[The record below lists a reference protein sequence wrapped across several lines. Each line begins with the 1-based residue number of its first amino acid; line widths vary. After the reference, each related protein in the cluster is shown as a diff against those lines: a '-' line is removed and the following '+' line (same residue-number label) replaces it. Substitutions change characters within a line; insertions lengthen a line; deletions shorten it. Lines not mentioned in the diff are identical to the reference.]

1 MPARRLPRRLWGEN
15 KLRFSASKST
25 VRACRA
31 KLRDR
36 EQRPRISR
44 SLTNKEWTLE
54 TRSVPF
60 VTIGSFPLLTADRRL
75 ILAASL
81 GTIFE
86 WYDFFL
92 YGSLAVTISKQFFS
106 GVDESTGFTFALLAF
121 AAGFVVRPFGA
132 AFFGRLGDLVGRKYT
147 FLMTMFLMGVAT
159 LTVGLLPGYSR
170 IGIAAPIL
178 LISLRLLQG
187 LALGGEYGGAA
198 VYVAE
203 QAPADQRGYYT
214 SWIQATATLGLLLS
228 LAVILCC
235 RLATK
240 SAFDVW
246 GWRIPFLFSSILL
259 AVSLWIRLSMKESRA
274 FLYAKAQGK
283 LSRAPLKEVFAE
295 KENLRKL
302 LVAFG
307 GMVAGM
313 TVVWYTSQ
321 FYALYFLIQSLRV
334 DPMTANLLLGTAL
347 VLGSPFIVI
356 CGRLSDRIGRKPVM
370 LAGMLAAA
378 LTLIPLFKGLTH
390 YANPQLATAARANP
404 VVVAADPRTCG
415 FQFDPLGQRK
425 NYSDCDKV
433 KSLLSK
439 MGVPYTNSTLPA
451 GSSIEIKVGSGTIT
465 GFDAKAIQSALKAA
479 TYPSRADPAQMNIG
493 MILVLLTTLIVLV
506 TMVYAPLAAAL
517 VEMFPTRIR
526 YTALSV
532 PYHAGVG
539 WIGGLLPTIAFSLV
553 VATGNIYYGLWYP
566 VIVVSLSFLIGMFYV
581 QETRGRDIQA
591 A

>member
-1 MPARRLPRRLWGEN
+1 VIE
-15 KLRFSASKST
+15 
-25 VRACRA
+25 
-31 KLRDR
+31 
-36 EQRPRISR
+36 
-44 SLTNKEWTLE
+44 EWTVE
-54 TRSVPF
+54 TQ
-60 VTIGSFPLLTADRRL
+60 SFPLVTTGSVSTILTGDRRL

-81 GTIFE
+81 GTTFE

-92 YGSLAVTISKQFFS
+92 YGSLAATISKQFFS
-106 GVDESTGFTFALLAF
+106 GVDETTGFLFALLAF
-121 AAGFVVRPFGA
+121 GVGFVVRPFGA

-147 FLMTMFLMGVAT
+147 FLMTMFLMGLTT

-214 SWIQATATLGLLLS
+214 SWIQATATLGVLLS
-228 LAVILCC
+228 LVVTLCC

-246 GWRIPFLFSSILL
+246 GWRIPFWFSSVLL
-259 AVSLWIRLSMKESRA
+259 GVSLWIRLSMKESRT
-274 FLYAKAQGK
+274 FLHAKSQGK
-283 LSRAPLKEVFAE
+283 LSRAPLQEVFGK

-307 GMVAGM
+307 GMVTGM
-313 TVVWYTSQ
+313 TAVWYTAQ
-321 FYALYFLIQSLRV
+321 FYALFFLIQSLRV
-334 DPMTANLLLGTAL
+334 DSMTANLLVGAAL
-347 VLGSPFIVI
+347 VLGSPFYILF
-356 CGRLSDRIGRKPVM
+356 GWLSDRVGRKPLM
-370 LAGMLAAA
+370 MAGMLTAA
-378 LTLIPLFKGLTH
+378 LLLIPLFKGLTH
-390 YANPQLATAARANP
+390 YANPQLARPARANP

-415 FQFDPLGQRK
+415 FQFDPVGRRK
-425 NYSDCDKV
+425 NSSDCDKV
-433 KSLLSK
+433 KALLSK
-439 MGVPYTNSTLPA
+439 MGVPYANSSLPA
-451 GSSIEIKVGSGTIT
+451 GSGIEIKVGSGTLAE
-465 GFDAKAIQSALKAA
+465 FDAQAIQSALKAA
-479 TYPSRADPAQMNIG
+479 TYPSRADPTQMNIA
-493 MILVLLTTLIVLV
+493 MILVLLTVLV
-506 TMVYAPLAAAL
+506 ALAAMGYAPQAAAL

-539 WIGGLLPTIAFSLV
+539 WIGGLLPAVAFSLV

-566 VIVVSLSFLIGMFYV
+566 VIIVSLSFGIGMCCV
-581 QETRGRDIQA
+581 QEARGRDLNSE
-591 A
+591 

>member
-1 MPARRLPRRLWGEN
+1 VIE
-15 KLRFSASKST
+15 
-25 VRACRA
+25 
-31 KLRDR
+31 
-36 EQRPRISR
+36 
-44 SLTNKEWTLE
+44 EWTVE
-54 TRSVPF
+54 TQ
-60 VTIGSFPLLTADRRL
+60 SFPLVTTGSVSTILTGDRRL

-81 GTIFE
+81 GTTFE

-92 YGSLAVTISKQFFS
+92 YGSLAATISKQFFS
-106 GVDESTGFTFALLAF
+106 GVDENTGFLFALLAF
-121 AAGFVVRPFGA
+121 GVGFVVRPFGA

-147 FLMTMFLMGVAT
+147 FLMTMFLMGLTT

-214 SWIQATATLGLLLS
+214 SWIQATATLGVLLS
-228 LAVILCC
+228 LVVTLCC

-246 GWRIPFLFSSILL
+246 GWRIPFWFSSVLL
-259 AVSLWIRLSMKESRA
+259 GVSLWIRLSMKESRT
-274 FLYAKAQGK
+274 FLHAKSQGK
-283 LSRAPLKEVFAE
+283 LSRAPLQEVFGK

-307 GMVAGM
+307 GMVTGM
-313 TVVWYTSQ
+313 TAVWYTAQ
-321 FYALYFLIQSLRV
+321 FYALFFLIQSLRV
-334 DPMTANLLLGTAL
+334 DSMTANLLVGAAL
-347 VLGSPFIVI
+347 VLGSPFYIFF
-356 CGRLSDRIGRKPVM
+356 GWLSDRVGRKPLM
-370 LAGMLAAA
+370 MAGMLTAA
-378 LTLIPLFKGLTH
+378 LLLIPLFKGLTH
-390 YANPQLATAARANP
+390 YANPQLARAARANP

-415 FQFDPLGQRK
+415 FQFDPVGRRK
-425 NYSDCDKV
+425 NSSDCDKV
-433 KSLLSK
+433 KALLSK
-439 MGVPYTNSTLPA
+439 MGVPYANSSLPA
-451 GSSIEIKVGSGTIT
+451 GSGIEIKVGSGTLAE
-465 GFDAKAIQSALKAA
+465 FDAQAIQSALKAA
-479 TYPSRADPAQMNIG
+479 TYPSRADPTQMNIA
-493 MILVLLTTLIVLV
+493 MILVLLTVLV
-506 TMVYAPLAAAL
+506 ALAAMGYAPQAAAL

-539 WIGGLLPTIAFSLV
+539 WIGGLLPAVAFSLV

-566 VIVVSLSFLIGMFYV
+566 VIIVSLSFGIGMCCV
-581 QETRGRDIQA
+581 QETRGRDLHA
-591 A
+591 E

>member
-1 MPARRLPRRLWGEN
+1 VIE
-15 KLRFSASKST
+15 
-25 VRACRA
+25 
-31 KLRDR
+31 
-36 EQRPRISR
+36 
-44 SLTNKEWTLE
+44 EWTVE
-54 TRSVPF
+54 TQ
-60 VTIGSFPLLTADRRL
+60 SFPLVTTGSVSTILTGDRRL

-81 GTIFE
+81 GTTFE

-92 YGSLAVTISKQFFS
+92 YGSLAATISKQFFS
-106 GVDESTGFTFALLAF
+106 GVDENTGFLFALLAF
-121 AAGFVVRPFGA
+121 GVGFVVRPFGA

-147 FLMTMFLMGVAT
+147 FLMTMFLMGLTT

-214 SWIQATATLGLLLS
+214 SWIQATATLGVLLS
-228 LAVILCC
+228 LVVTLCC

-246 GWRIPFLFSSILL
+246 GWRIPFWFSSVLL
-259 AVSLWIRLSMKESRA
+259 GVSLWIRLSMKESRT
-274 FLYAKAQGK
+274 FLHAKSQGK
-283 LSRAPLKEVFAE
+283 LSRAPLQEVFGK

-307 GMVAGM
+307 GMVTGM
-313 TVVWYTSQ
+313 TAVWYTAQ
-321 FYALYFLIQSLRV
+321 FYALFFLIQSLRV
-334 DPMTANLLLGTAL
+334 DSMTANLLVGAAL
-347 VLGSPFIVI
+347 VLGSPFYIFF
-356 CGRLSDRIGRKPVM
+356 GWLSDRVGRKPLM
-370 LAGMLAAA
+370 MAGMLTAA
-378 LTLIPLFKGLTH
+378 LLLIPLFKGLTH
-390 YANPQLATAARANP
+390 YANPQLARAARANP

-415 FQFDPLGQRK
+415 FQFDPVGRRK
-425 NYSDCDKV
+425 NSSDCDKV
-433 KSLLSK
+433 KALLSK
-439 MGVPYTNSTLPA
+439 MGVPYANSSLPA
-451 GSSIEIKVGSGTIT
+451 GSGIEIKVGSGTLAE
-465 GFDAKAIQSALKAA
+465 FDAQAIQSALKAA
-479 TYPSRADPAQMNIG
+479 TYPSRADPTQMNIA
-493 MILVLLTTLIVLV
+493 MILVLLTALV
-506 TMVYAPLAAAL
+506 ALAAMGYAPQAAAL

-539 WIGGLLPTIAFSLV
+539 WIGGLLPAVAFSLV

-566 VIVVSLSFLIGMFYV
+566 VIIVSLSFGIGMCWV
-581 QETRGRDIQA
+581 QETRGRDLHA
-591 A
+591 E

>member
-1 MPARRLPRRLWGEN
+1 M
-15 KLRFSASKST
+15 
-25 VRACRA
+25 
-31 KLRDR
+31 
-36 EQRPRISR
+36 
-44 SLTNKEWTLE
+44 E
-54 TRSVPF
+54 TQ
-60 VTIGSFPLLTADRRL
+60 SFPLVTTGSVSTILTGDRRL

-81 GTIFE
+81 GTTFE

-92 YGSLAVTISKQFFS
+92 YGSLAATISKQFFS
-106 GVDESTGFTFALLAF
+106 GVDETTGFLFALLAF
-121 AAGFVVRPFGA
+121 GVGFVVRPFGA

-147 FLMTMFLMGVAT
+147 FLMTMFLMGLTT

-214 SWIQATATLGLLLS
+214 SWIQATATLGVLLS
-228 LAVILCC
+228 LVVTLCC

-246 GWRIPFLFSSILL
+246 GWRIPFWLSSVLL
-259 AVSLWIRLSMKESRA
+259 GVSLWIRLSMKESRT
-274 FLYAKAQGK
+274 FLHAKSQGK
-283 LSRAPLKEVFAE
+283 LSRAPLQEVFGK

-307 GMVAGM
+307 GMVTGM
-313 TVVWYTSQ
+313 TAVWYTAQ
-321 FYALYFLIQSLRV
+321 FYALFFLIQSLRV
-334 DPMTANLLLGTAL
+334 DSMTANLLVGAAL
-347 VLGSPFIVI
+347 VLGSPFYILF
-356 CGRLSDRIGRKPVM
+356 GWLSDRVGRKPLM
-370 LAGMLAAA
+370 MAGMLTAA
-378 LTLIPLFKGLTH
+378 LLLIPLFKGLTH
-390 YANPQLATAARANP
+390 YANPQLARAARANP

-415 FQFDPLGQRK
+415 FQFDPVGRRK
-425 NYSDCDKV
+425 NSSDCDKV
-433 KSLLSK
+433 KALLSK
-439 MGVPYTNSTLPA
+439 MGVPYANSSLPA
-451 GSSIEIKVGSGTIT
+451 GSGIEIKVGSGTLAE
-465 GFDAKAIQSALKAA
+465 FDAQAIQSALKAA
-479 TYPSRADPAQMNIG
+479 TYPSRADPTQMNIA
-493 MILVLLTTLIVLV
+493 MILVLLTVLV
-506 TMVYAPLAAAL
+506 ALAAMGYAPQAAAL

-539 WIGGLLPTIAFSLV
+539 WIGGLLPAVAFSLV

-566 VIVVSLSFLIGMFYV
+566 VIIVSLSFGIGMCCV
-581 QETRGRDIQA
+581 QEARGRDLNSE
-591 A
+591 